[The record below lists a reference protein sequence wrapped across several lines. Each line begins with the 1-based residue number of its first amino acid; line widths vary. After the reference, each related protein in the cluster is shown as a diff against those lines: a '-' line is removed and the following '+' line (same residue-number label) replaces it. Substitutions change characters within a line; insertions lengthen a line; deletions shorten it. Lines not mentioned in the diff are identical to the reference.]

1 MFGNRMQTAA
11 IPERV
16 YALCREIVSRPMEE
30 TELKALLEPQ
40 NLGGKTS
47 YFGIVR
53 TAAEQLRLIGTKEN
67 MIALAVD
74 KEVVKSLDN
83 MRRYINLNLE
93 NLSEGLFYKVTQ
105 GYLDLGTE
113 VLAHSSLSKMC
124 DLMGRTISEKVIEDD
139 MRAWRFWMAFLG
151 FGYMHEPQAGAVGI
165 LLPNVAIFL
174 RDIIDSLK
182 IKKKNEFK
190 INEFVSEIIPYAN
203 IALHNV
209 AETKSFNYAFS
220 NALRML
226 NDLGYIRVEHR
237 LDAQE
242 IWSLYPCE
250 GHELETTITH
260 VTIGG

>member
-1 MFGNRMQTAA
+1 
-11 IPERV
+11 
-16 YALCREIVSRPMEE
+16 
-30 TELKALLEPQ
+30 
-40 NLGGKTS
+40 
-47 YFGIVR
+47 
-53 TAAEQLRLIGTKEN
+53 
-67 MIALAVD
+67 
-74 KEVVKSLDN
+74 
-83 MRRYINLNLE
+83 
-93 NLSEGLFYKVTQ
+93 
-105 GYLDLGTE
+105 
-113 VLAHSSLSKMC
+113 
-124 DLMGRTISEKVIEDD
+124 
-139 MRAWRFWMAFLG
+139 
-151 FGYMHEPQAGAVGI
+151 MHEPQAGAVGI

-226 NDLGYIRVEHR
+226 NALGYIRVEHR